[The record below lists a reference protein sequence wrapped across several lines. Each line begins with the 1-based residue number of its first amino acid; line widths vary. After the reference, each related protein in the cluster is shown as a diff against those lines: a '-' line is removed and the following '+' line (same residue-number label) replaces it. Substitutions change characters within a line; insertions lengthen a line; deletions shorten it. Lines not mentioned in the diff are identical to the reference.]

1 MCIRC
6 GEHEALPDRPYCIH
20 CTFAMRA
27 EVELGL
33 RQLADYLS
41 NWAEFDQWCKA
52 HGSVAV

>member
-20 CTFAMRA
+20 CTFAIRA

-33 RQLADYLS
+33 RQLDDYLS
-41 NWAEFDQWCKA
+41 NWAQFDQWCRR
-52 HGSVAV
+52 HGCVAV